1 MPLFFELSPEALLSK
16 ARLAFISNEAETSE
30 KPEYEELKTRRYA
43 LSVKDVYEI
52 ALGFASRWVNWRVV
66 NRGKNFGG
74 MAQLKCDVY
83 SVLLGGNKLELSL
96 IFSEERTSFGGICT
110 VVNAKSVSTAPT
122 KGDLGENRRWIA
134 LMLYS
139 LDTAVAERLA
149 ELKAQGIE
157 PGIIE
162 SASNAPQNVTEKT
175 AKVSDS
181 NTDAT
186 PKENSAQDTPPK
198 EAPPRKK
205 LTIKQL

>member
-43 LSVKDVYEI
+43 LSVKEVYEI

-96 IFSEERTSFGGICT
+96 IFSEERTTFGGICT

-139 LDTAVAERLA
+139 LDTAVAERLE
-149 ELKAQGIE
+149 ELNAQGIE
-157 PGIIE
+157 PGVLQSTSNSTPE
-162 SASNAPQNVTEKT
+162 SNDAPIKQSENTVTPSPDHS
-175 AKVSDS
+175 AKDS
-181 NTDAT
+181 T
-186 PKENSAQDTPPK
+186 PK
-198 EAPPRKK
+198 EAPQRKR